1 MDYTSSIGMGETPK
15 IPDKRNFKNFLI
27 QQSREKIFIE
37 NLILL
42 YHNNYEN
49 RYGTNTKRD

>member
-27 QQSREKIFIE
+27 QQSREKVFIE

-49 RYGTNTKRD
+49 RYGTNTKRG